1 MRILMTGYDGYVG
14 AVMAPLLQAAGH
26 QVVGLDNHYF
36 EGCDFGSYAPQ
47 LPVIRCDLRDLTQA
61 HLEGFDG
68 VAHLAAVSNDPL
80 GNLNPESTYAINH
93 RASLR
98 LAELAKAAGA
108 HRFVYSSSCSVYGAA
123 SPDDLLDES
132 AAFSPVT
139 PYARSKVLVERDL
152 AALADASFCPV
163 YMRNATVYGVSP
175 RLRGDLVVNN
185 LAGWA
190 FTTGR
195 VLLKSDGT
203 PWRPLLH
210 VLDMARAFLAVFEA
224 PSERVRDQ
232 AFNVGRPGENYR
244 ILQVAEIVRDQVPGS
259 LLEFAQDAG
268 PDPRCY
274 RVSFDKLARALP
286 ELRMTWDVQQGVA
299 ELLDAYR
306 RLRLSQR
313 DLEGGRYLRIQTISQ
328 HIAAG
333 RLGDDLRWTAS
344 RRDSSGNAR

>member
-1 MRILMTGYDGYVG
+1 
-14 AVMAPLLQAAGH
+14 MAF
-26 QVVGLDNHYF
+26 DK
-36 EGCDFGSYAPQ
+36 FGIFQ
-47 LPVIRCDLRDLTQA
+47 IDRRWE
-61 HLEGFDG
+61 H
-68 VAHLAAVSNDPL
+68 H
-80 GNLNPESTYAINH
+80 AINH

-108 HRFVYSSSCSVYGAA
+108 QRFIYSSSCSVYGAA
-123 SPDDLLDES
+123 SPDDVLDES
-132 AAFSPVT
+132 AAFNPVT
-139 PYARSKVLVERDL
+139 PYAQSKVMVERDL
-152 AALADASFCPV
+152 AALADARFCPV
-163 YMRNATVYGVSP
+163 YMRNATVYGASP

-210 VLDMARAFLAVFEA
+210 VADMARAFLAVLEA
-224 PSERVRDQ
+224 PSERVHNQ

-244 ILQVAEIVRDQVPGS
+244 ILQVAELVRDQVPGS
-259 LLEFAQDAG
+259 TLEFARGAG

-286 ELRMTWDVQQGVA
+286 ELRMTWDVEQGVA
-299 ELLDAYR
+299 ELLAAYR
-306 RLRLSQR
+306 QLQLTER

-328 HIAAG
+328 HIAAR
-333 RLGDDLRWTAS
+333 RLGDDLRWTVPPPGP
-344 RRDSSGNAR
+344 SGDP

>member
-26 QVVGLDNHYF
+26 ELVGLDNHYF
-36 EGCDFGSYAPQ
+36 EGCDFGVYAPR
-47 LPVIRCDLRDLTQA
+47 LPVIRCDLRDLTPA
-61 HLEGFDG
+61 HLDGFDG

-108 HRFVYSSSCSVYGAA
+108 QRFIYSSSCSVYGAA
-123 SPDDLLDES
+123 SPDDVLDES
-132 AAFSPVT
+132 AAFNPVT
-139 PYARSKVLVERDL
+139 PYAQSKVMVERDL
-152 AALADASFCPV
+152 AALADARFCPV
-163 YMRNATVYGVSP
+163 YMRNATVYGASP

-210 VLDMARAFLAVFEA
+210 VADMARAFLAVLEA
-224 PSERVRDQ
+224 PSERVHNQ

-244 ILQVAEIVRDQVPGS
+244 ILQVAELVRDQVPGS
-259 LLEFAQDAG
+259 TLEFARGAG

-286 ELRMTWDVQQGVA
+286 ELRMTWDVEQGVA
-299 ELLDAYR
+299 ELLAAYR
-306 RLRLSQR
+306 QLQLTER

-328 HIAAG
+328 HIAAR
-333 RLGDDLRWTAS
+333 RLGDDLRWTVPPPGP
-344 RRDSSGNAR
+344 SGDP

>member
-1 MRILMTGYDGYVG
+1 MRILMTGHDGYVG

-26 QVVGLDNHYF
+26 EVVGLDNHYF
-36 EGCDFGSYAPQ
+36 DGCDFGDYAPK
-47 LPVIRCDLRDLTQA
+47 LRVLRCDIRDLTAA
-61 HLEGFDG
+61 HLQGFDG

-80 GNLNPESTYAINH
+80 GNLNPESTYDINH
-93 RASLR
+93 RASLK

-108 HRFVYSSSCSVYGAA
+108 QRFVYSSSCSVYGAA
-123 SPDDLLDES
+123 SPEDVLDES

-139 PYARSKVLVERDL
+139 PYAKSKVLVERDL
-152 AALADASFCPV
+152 GALADAKFSPV
-163 YMRNATVYGVSP
+163 FMRNATVYGVSP

-190 FTTGR
+190 LTTGK
-195 VLLKSDGT
+195 VFMKSDGS

-224 PSERVRDQ
+224 PREAVHNQ

-244 ILQVAEIVRDQVPGS
+244 IQQVAEIVRAQVAGS
-259 LLEFAQDAG
+259 EIELSRDAG

-286 ELRMTWDVQQGVA
+286 QLKMTWNVEQGVA
-299 ELLDAYR
+299 ELLTAYR
-306 RLRLSQR
+306 RLRLSQS
-313 DLEGGRYLRIQTISQ
+313 DLEGGKYLRIKTISQ

-333 RLGDDLRWTAS
+333 RLGDDLRWI
-344 RRDSSGNAR
+344 ARP